1 MSAVDGILL
10 FLWAVSLLFY
20 GAVSC
25 FLWGG
30 SLFYD
35 VRGGFG
41 APFGILIQRW
51 FHSNE
56 GKASWGGMDSGG

>member
-41 APFGILIQRW
+41 APFGILIQR
-51 FHSNE
+51 
-56 GKASWGGMDSGG
+56 

>member
-1 MSAVDGILL
+1 MVFEVQDAGGRRHPAFFMGGILAL
-10 FLWAVSLLFY
+10 
-20 GAVSC
+20 
-25 FLWGG
+25 LWGG

-56 GKASWGGMDSGG
+56 GKASWGGMDFGG